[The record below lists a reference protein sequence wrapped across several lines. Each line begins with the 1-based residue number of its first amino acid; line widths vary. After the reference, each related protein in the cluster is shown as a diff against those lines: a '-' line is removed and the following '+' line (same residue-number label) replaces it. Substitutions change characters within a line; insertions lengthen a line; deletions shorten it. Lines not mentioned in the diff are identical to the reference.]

1 MVTDAAAPALQ
12 RIERA
17 AIAASTQITYPPHE
31 LLRLIQVSCH
41 VLSGARATARA
52 SGTGSTCSGWDHVRY
67 MSQCL
72 TLKSTLGMAAHG
84 QWDVTVLDFNPNNVG
99 V

>member
-31 LLRLIQVSCH
+31 LLRLIQVSRPMLVGAHPWASIPCTG
-41 VLSGARATARA
+41 VSSG
-52 SGTGSTCSGWDHVRY
+52 
-67 MSQCL
+67 
-72 TLKSTLGMAAHG
+72 
-84 QWDVTVLDFNPNNVG
+84 
-99 V
+99 

>member
-31 LLRLIQVSCH
+31 LLRLIQVGHTLLHTH
-41 VLSGARATARA
+41 VNAKAPSVPPSRQEPHRN
-52 SGTGSTCSGWDHVRY
+52 SKSRY
-67 MSQCL
+67 SAVNAKVECVW
-72 TLKSTLGMAAHG
+72 KY
-84 QWDVTVLDFNPNNVG
+84 
-99 V
+99 